1 MATSSDRGLG
11 YAPAP
16 APTAA
21 YIHIP
26 FCRQRCF
33 YCDFPIA
40 VTGFQS
46 LNLDGWVGEYV
57 EAVCQEI
64 AGQQYLGLPLSTVF
78 FGGGTPS
85 LLPIAG
91 LEKILTAVDKS
102 LGIAPAAE
110 ISMEIDPGTFDQAQL
125 HSYKN
130 LGINRFSL
138 GVQAFQDNL
147 LTLCG
152 RHHRRR
158 DIDQAIMAIAK
169 ENITNWSLDLIAGL
183 PEQTTTDW
191 HSSLS
196 LALEAGPNHISCYD
210 LVLEPQT
217 VFDKWEQRG
226 KLTLPPSERSAN
238 FYRHA
243 QHVLTQAGFHHYE
256 ISNYGRPGYQCRHN
270 QIYWRNLPYY
280 GFGMGATSYI
290 DGKRF
295 GRPRTRND
303 YYQWLESWLK
313 QGRKTPGERVAPL
326 ENLLESLMLGLRLT
340 AGVTWEQ
347 LPVISPGAKQTIL
360 ATLTSFGDR
369 PWLEFY
375 DRNNEL
381 LSPENITT
389 AAVQRFCLTDPE
401 GMLYSNQI
409 LSALF
414 AALEED

>member
-1 MATSSDRGLG
+1 M
-11 YAPAP
+11 
-16 APTAA
+16 PTAA

-46 LNLDGWVGEYV
+46 LTLDGWVGEYV
-57 EAVCQEI
+57 EAVCREI
-64 AGQQYLGLPLSTVF
+64 AGQQHQGQPLQTVF

-91 LEKILTAVDKS
+91 LEKILLAVDQY
-102 LGIAPAAE
+102 LGIAPDAE
-110 ISMEIDPGTFDQAQL
+110 ISIEIDPGTFDQVQL
-125 HSYKN
+125 QGYKN

-147 LTLCG
+147 LALCG

-158 DIDQAIMAIAK
+158 DIDQALMAIAK
-169 ENITNWSLDLIAGL
+169 ENIKNWSLDLITGL
-183 PEQTTTDW
+183 PEQTAADW
-191 HSSLS
+191 HSSLA
-196 LALEAGPNHISCYD
+196 LALTAGPKHISCYD

-226 KLTLPPSERSAN
+226 KLAVLPPERSAD
-238 FYRHA
+238 FYRHG
-243 QHVLTQAGFHHYE
+243 QEVLTQAGFYHYE
-256 ISNYGRPGYQCRHN
+256 ISNYGRPGHQCRHN

-280 GFGMGATSYI
+280 GLGMGATSYI

-295 GRPRTRND
+295 GRPRTRNG
-303 YYQWLESWLK
+303 YYQWLESWLN
-313 QGRKTPGERVAPL
+313 QGCPIPGETVSPL

-340 AGVTWEQ
+340 AGVTWAQ
-347 LPVISPGAKQTIL
+347 LPSVNQTEKAKIL

-369 PWLEFY
+369 HWLEFY
-375 DRNNEL
+375 GEDNQMLAPNQ
-381 LSPENITT
+381 TT
-389 AAVQRFCLTDPE
+389 TETVQRFCFTDPE
-401 GMLYSNQI
+401 GILYSNQI

-414 AALEED
+414 AALEEDF

>member
-1 MATSSDRGLG
+1 M
-11 YAPAP
+11 
-16 APTAA
+16 PTAA

-46 LNLDGWVGEYV
+46 LNMDGWVGEYV
-57 EAVCQEI
+57 AAVCREI
-64 AGQQYLGLPLSTVF
+64 AGQQHQEAPLKTVF

-91 LEKILTAVDKS
+91 LEKILAVIDKH
-102 LGIAPAAE
+102 LGIATEAE
-110 ISMEIDPGTFDQAQL
+110 ISIEIDPGTFDQRQL
-125 HSYKN
+125 QAYKN

-138 GVQAFQDNL
+138 GVQAFQDKL

-158 DIDQAIMAIAK
+158 DIDQALTAIAQ
-169 ENITNWSLDLIAGL
+169 ENIKNWSLDLITGL
-183 PEQTTTDW
+183 PEQTAADW
-191 HSSLS
+191 HSSLT
-196 LALEAGPNHISCYD
+196 LALAAGPKHISCYD

-217 VFDKWEQRG
+217 VFDKWQQWG
-226 KLTLPPSERSAN
+226 KLAVPPSECSAD
-238 FYRHA
+238 FYRHG
-243 QHVLTQAGFHHYE
+243 QQVLTQAGFQHYE
-256 ISNYGRPGYQCRHN
+256 ISNYGRPDYQCRHN

-290 DGKRF
+290 DSKRF

-303 YYQWLESWLK
+303 YYQWLESWLN
-313 QGRKTPGERVAPL
+313 QGCPTPGETVSPL

-340 AGVTWEQ
+340 AGVTWGQ
-347 LPVISPGAKQTIL
+347 LPATSAGTKQIIL
-360 ATLTSFGDR
+360 NTLKSFGDR
-369 PWLEFY
+369 HWLEFY
-375 DRNNEL
+375 GEDNQILAPNWA
-381 LSPENITT
+381 TT
-389 AAVQRFCLTDPE
+389 ETVQRFCFTDPE
-401 GMLYSNQI
+401 GILYSNQI

-414 AALEED
+414 AALEEDY

>member
-1 MATSSDRGLG
+1 MNTNEYLM
-11 YAPAP
+11 
-16 APTAA
+16 PTAA

-46 LNLDGWVGEYV
+46 LTLDGWVGEYV
-57 EAVCQEI
+57 EAVCKEI

-91 LEKILTAVDKS
+91 LEKILTTVDKHF
-102 LGIAPAAE
+102 GIATEAE
-110 ISMEIDPGTFDQAQL
+110 ISMEIDPGTFDQVQL
-125 HSYKN
+125 QAYKN

-158 DIDQAIMAIAK
+158 DIDQAFTAIAK
-169 ENITNWSLDLIAGL
+169 EDIKNWSLDLITGL
-183 PEQTTTDW
+183 PEQTAEDW
-191 HSSLS
+191 HNSLN

-226 KLTLPPSERSAN
+226 KLAVPPPERSAD

-243 QHVLTQAGFHHYE
+243 QKALTQAGFHHYE

-295 GRPRTRND
+295 GRPRTRNG
-303 YYQWLESWLK
+303 YYQWLNSWLN
-313 QGRKTPGERVAPL
+313 QGDKTPGETVSIL

-347 LPVISPGAKQTIL
+347 LPAISEDTKQTIL
-360 ATLTSFGDR
+360 NTLMSFGDR
-369 PWLEFY
+369 RWLEFY
-375 DRNNEL
+375 GRDNEL
-381 LSPENITT
+381 LSPEKITT
-389 AAVQRFCLTDPE
+389 ASVQRFCFSDPE